1 MGIIEKIKEA
11 KVFIDDKYS
20 GEVIRVYNSDSLAKI
35 RNMLNIDKNH
45 LFLNLHNQIIK
56 CDDNYTAKDILKN
69 EQNIVA
75 PVSIISSENRNEEE
89 EHIGDGENQYRIDL
103 VSRNYNG
110 ESVNLY
116 KNGLKVCA
124 IKIRNNMNLESIK
137 KKSGE
142 IFNKDSM
149 LFLTTQKTLIER
161 TAGFKLKDVLV
172 VEGGE
177 LKIELV
183 EKNYYDK
190 MRLID
195 ILNGLE
201 KTEGKIDWVSQEA
214 FFRLIKD
221 FASEEIANVI
231 IEDIYNK
238 IHVNQEIDD
247 KQFIREF
254 KNILN
259 TDYKN
264 SSEKNKQPDT
274 NSRLKKQSVD
284 QKSRSKI

>member
-1 MGIIEKIKEA
+1 MGNFVTKEA
-11 KVFIDDKYS
+11 KVFIDNKYS
-20 GEVIRVYNSDSLAKI
+20 GEVIKVYNSDSLAKI

-45 LFLNLHNQIIK
+45 LFLNLHNQTIK

-69 EQNIVA
+69 EQNIVE
-75 PVSIISSENRNEEE
+75 PIRIISPENRNEEE
-89 EHIGDGENQYRIDL
+89 EHIGGGENQYRIDL
-103 VSRNYNG
+103 VSGDYNDK
-110 ESVNLY
+110 SVNLY
-116 KNGLKVCA
+116 KNGLKDCA

-137 KKSGE
+137 KKGGE
-142 IFNKDSM
+142 TFNKDSM
-149 LFLTTQKTLIER
+149 FFLTTQKTLIER
-161 TAGFKLKDVLV
+161 TAGFKLKDILV
-172 VEGGE
+172 ITKEE
-177 LKIELV
+177 WKIELV

-231 IEDIYNK
+231 IDDIYNK

>member
-1 MGIIEKIKEA
+1 
-11 KVFIDDKYS
+11 
-20 GEVIRVYNSDSLAKI
+20 
-35 RNMLNIDKNH
+35 
-45 LFLNLHNQIIK
+45 
-56 CDDNYTAKDILKN
+56 
-69 EQNIVA
+69 
-75 PVSIISSENRNEEE
+75 
-89 EHIGDGENQYRIDL
+89 
-103 VSRNYNG
+103 
-110 ESVNLY
+110 
-116 KNGLKVCA
+116 
-124 IKIRNNMNLESIK
+124 
-137 KKSGE
+137 
-142 IFNKDSM
+142 
-149 LFLTTQKTLIER
+149 
-161 TAGFKLKDVLV
+161 
-172 VEGGE
+172 
-177 LKIELV
+177 
-183 EKNYYDK
+183 

-195 ILNGLE
+195 ILKGLE

-254 KNILN
+254 MNILN